1 MKYAVAY
8 IDLNEGSDGLPKVH
22 EELFY
27 TVDSAKEF
35 IVQDIE
41 GLKDSYE
48 FADVSDIKVNWK
60 GLCCEVV
67 MDDDN
72 TCIHTIYNICQLKD

>member
-8 IDLNEGSDGLPKVH
+8 IYLNEGSDGLPKVY

-27 TVDSAKEF
+27 TVDDAKGF

-41 GLKDSYE
+41 NLKDFYLLNE
-48 FADVSDIKVNWK
+48 SDIKVNWK
-60 GLCCEVV
+60 GLCCEVSAN
-67 MDDDN
+67 DDN
-72 TCIHTIYNICQLKD
+72 TFLNIIYNICELKD